1 MDAKKYKGR
10 LHRSLQAMFIVPLF
24 ILGIIITF
32 FSFFTV
38 RSAMY
43 DEVQAELKNTADAVI
58 TIYDLLYPGDY
69 HLEGETAFDLYKGNQ
84 VITSDYT
91 IIDRLSADASI
102 DITLFYHDTRI
113 LTTIRDTDG
122 NRIVGTG
129 ADDRIIQEV
138 FWAERPQ
145 FYYNATINK
154 VNYFAYYTPL
164 RNSNGAVIGMIY
176 TGKPRSEVD
185 KSVMHAVLPT
195 LVVTLLGVLVVSFVS
210 STYAHRLT
218 STLRKIRNFFSK
230 VAAGNLGEQLDP
242 EILRR
247 NDEISEM
254 GYSALYMQRSLRT
267 LIEQDNL
274 TELHN
279 RRFADKRLKQTQMS
293 ATIHGTHFVVAI
305 GDIDYFKKVNDTYG
319 HECGDL
325 VLKKVAG
332 VLRKHMAGKGFA
344 ARWGGEEF
352 LFLYDGIDLPEAKT
366 ETESLLDEI
375 RGLEITYDDQPLHVT
390 MTFGLAEGNVGTN
403 VKELLQKADANLYEG
418 KNQGRNRII
427 V

>member
-1 MDAKKYKGR
+1 MESKKYKGR
-10 LHRSLQAMFIVPLF
+10 LHRSLQAMFIIPVF
-24 ILGIIITF
+24 VLGLVITF
-32 FSFFTV
+32 FSYFTV

-43 DEVQAELKNTADAVI
+43 DEVQIELKNTANAVI
-58 TIYDLLYPGDY
+58 TTYDLLYSGDY
-69 HLEGETAFDLYKGNQ
+69 HLEGETAYDLYKGNE

-91 IIDRLSADASI
+91 VIDRLSADTSI

-129 ADDRIIQEV
+129 ADTRIMQEV

-164 RNSNGAVIGMIY
+164 RNSNGTVVGMVY
-176 TGKPRSEVD
+176 AGKPRSEVD

-195 LVVTLLGVLVVSFVS
+195 LVVTLLGVLVVSFIS

-230 VAAGNLGEQLDP
+230 VSAGNLGEQLDP

-293 ATIHGTHFVVAI
+293 ATIHGTRFVVAI

-325 VLKKVAG
+325 VLKKVAAI
-332 VLRKHMAGKGFA
+332 LRKHMIGKGFA

-352 LFLYDGIDLPEAKT
+352 LFLFDGCDLTEAQI
-366 ETESLLDEI
+366 ETEALLEEI
-375 RGLEITYDDQPLHVT
+375 RDLEISYDDQKIHVT
-390 MTFGLAEGNVGTN
+390 MTFGLAEGNVSTN
-403 VKELLQKADANLYEG
+403 VKELLQKADAKLYEG

-427 V
+427 I

>member
-1 MDAKKYKGR
+1 MAAKKYKGR
-10 LHRSLQAMFIVPLF
+10 LHRSLQAMFIIPLF
-24 ILGIIITF
+24 SLGIIITF
-32 FSFFTV
+32 FSYFTV

-43 DEVQAELKNTADAVI
+43 DEVQTELKNTANAVI
-58 TIYDLLYPGDY
+58 TAYDLLYPGDY
-69 HLEGETAFDLYKGNQ
+69 HLEGETAYELYKGET

-91 IIDRLSADASI
+91 IIDRLSADTAI
-102 DITLFYHDTRI
+102 DITLFYQDTRI
-113 LTTIRDTDG
+113 LTTIRNTDG
-122 NRIVGTG
+122 SRIIGTG
-129 ADDRIIQEV
+129 ADSRIMQDV
-138 FWAERPQ
+138 FFMEQPR
-145 FYYNATINK
+145 FYDNATINK

-176 TGKPRSEVD
+176 AGKPRSEVD
-185 KSVMHAVLPT
+185 KSVLHAVLPT
-195 LVVTLLGVLVVSFVS
+195 LVVTLLGVIVVACLS
-210 STYAHRLT
+210 SSYANRLT

-267 LIEQDNL
+267 LIEQDTL
-274 TELHN
+274 TELNN

-293 ATIHGTHFVVAI
+293 ATIHGTYFVVAI

-332 VLRKHMAGKGFA
+332 ILRKHMLGKGFA

-352 LFLYDGIDLPEAKT
+352 LLLFDGHNLAEALS
-366 ETESLLDEI
+366 ETEDLLTQI
-375 RGLEITYDDQPLHVT
+375 RNLDISYDDQPIRVT
-390 MTFGLAEGNVGTN
+390 MTFGLAEGNVSTN
-403 VKELLQKADANLYEG
+403 VKELLQKADAKLYDG

-427 V
+427 A

>member
-1 MDAKKYKGR
+1 METKKYKGR
-10 LHRSLQAMFIVPLF
+10 LHRSLQAMFIIPLF

-32 FSFFTV
+32 FSYFTV

-43 DEVQAELKNTADAVI
+43 DEVQTELKNVATAVI
-58 TIYDLLYPGDY
+58 TTYDLLYPGDY
-69 HLEGETAFDLYKGNQ
+69 HLEGETAYDLYKGTS

-91 IIDRLSADASI
+91 VIDRLSADSSI
-102 DITLFYHDTRI
+102 DITLFYQDTRI
-113 LTTIRDTDG
+113 LTTIRDKNG

-129 ADDRIIQEV
+129 ADERIIQEV

-145 FYYNATINK
+145 FYYNTTINK

-164 RNSNGAVIGMIY
+164 RNSNGAVIGMVY
-176 TGKPRSEVD
+176 AGRPRSEVD
-185 KSVMHAVLPT
+185 KIVMHAVLPT

-293 ATIHGTHFVVAI
+293 ATIHGTHFVIAI
-305 GDIDYFKKVNDTYG
+305 GDIDYFKNVNDTYG

-352 LFLYDGIDLPEAKT
+352 LFLYDGCDLTEAYA
-366 ETESLLDEI
+366 ETEKLLNEI
-375 RGLEITYDDQPLHVT
+375 RSLEITYDDQPIHVT
-390 MTFGLAEGNVGTN
+390 MTFGLAEGHVSTN